1 MIRKKFS
8 GGNAAVLPPS
18 DRILKEIYRVF
29 EKKKKKKCDFM
40 KRRASEQS
48 VGDTKKSLY
57 L

>member
-29 EKKKKKKCDFM
+29 KTELMKKCDFM